1 MYFIISMS
9 YIPAENF
16 KDPAQALLTLEF
28 IDALGQIIPKQS
40 EYDLIPD
47 RDRLFLT
54 YYNRRSLN
62 RNLRNDNIEEEVE
75 KLHRSREMF
84 EEMGKVKQEYA
95 RYGKNVNAINNR
107 FLNGKKKAIPGVG
120 VDGSGDHPKNFTQQ
134 RNANVMVQQLAT
146 DYNSWE
152 ALPGDQEDM
161 LRENIGNVIY
171 WQSSNF
177 SQLPIGTPVEL
188 CSAAIELFS
197 LGNPGAGGF
206 SAITNILGDDLLR
219 RRVECVGLKYLLE
232 GNKVDLDDR
241 SFDGIN
247 YFQTRSFRRFFYDAG
262 GGAGLGFNLKTG
274 YGDDSLITISSST
287 TTEIM
292 NGDFR
297 KNLAQLLTPDSILLS
312 TNRKT
317 VNSNKS
323 IIGAIL
329 LVYSIFFSYICY
341 VYHLYNELIDRITDN
356 TLKDQ
361 YKRARLESYVN
372 FLNLVNFAINKKFFN
387 GVENTDIIVGKSTSD
402 GDAIP
407 GDACSAAELFGT
419 VTGKYKIIN
428 DNELKAAMD
437 SFGLNSINGN
447 IIVGFKDNTT
457 YTKICK
463 ERNINMEMFR
473 PENYPIV
480 FVTNRAGTPEIVEV
494 DYRQTIERLT
504 NFLLMDKKGSLPKK
518 NGELITCGAPFQNE
532 ELLQATGK
540 VLSGFYTGIARSKSL
555 YLNYMEMKVNIFKSG
570 VPAGEVIALRD
581 YLLNQFNLIATT
593 MATPQ
598 QKDLECLKLV
608 EKIVDQYDKLRREE
622 VRLTDDKT
630 ILVEGM
636 RRRLGEALED
646 YPKQLVRAM
655 RRVHSGVEAVV
666 RLEVAKLTEQ
676 LYKNRN
682 PGAALCTNFV
692 TELDKRVK
700 AIDDRMNEDLKKLM
714 ERKSA
719 EIEKKYGPNAVKSM
733 ISSAQLINFGT
744 IPATPQAY
752 LQAVANMFATITG
765 RAPTGVTPSAPGALG
780 KKGTTLEQRLRVEQ
794 RKFWEDL
801 RTSFSGKSVFLPVI
815 QLDDDGVFE
824 DSGFYLV
831 DVIKSM
837 ILERL
842 IAFKLQPL
850 HPKTIESKVRQAGY
864 IMFGAN
870 TADIGNPA
878 KWRGI
883 NYKTFKTILRT
894 DDDGVTRFR
903 RLEKA
908 RDVMFNLLANGGY
921 LTDSLTISLPEAS
934 NVSLALV
941 KYCQNVLKKEVDK
954 CPILI
959 SRQQFGQTVQPRME
973 QFTGT
978 KGVDMISGTA
988 YIEVAAAPG
997 VGENDIVKR

>member
-1 MYFIISMS
+1 MS

-54 YYNRRSLN
+54 YYNKKSLN

-161 LRENIGNVIY
+161 LRESIGNVIY

-197 LGNPGAGGF
+197 LGNPVAGGF

-247 YFQTRSFRRFFYDAG
+247 YFKTRSFRRFFYDAG

-274 YGDDSLITISSST
+274 YGDDSLITISSNT

-407 GDACSAAELFGT
+407 SDACSATELFGT
-419 VTGKYKIIN
+419 VIGNYKIIN

-463 ERNINMEMFR
+463 ERNINMDMFR

-682 PGAALCTNFV
+682 PGAVLCTNFV

-700 AIDDRMNEDLKKLM
+700 AIDDRMNEDLKRLM

-765 RAPTGVTPSAPGALG
+765 KAPTGVTPSAPGAVG

-850 HPKTIESKVRQAGY
+850 LPKTIESRVRQAGY

-921 LTDSLTISLPEAS
+921 LTDSLTIALPEAS

>member
-1 MYFIISMS
+1 
-9 YIPAENF
+9 
-16 KDPAQALLTLEF
+16 
-28 IDALGQIIPKQS
+28 
-40 EYDLIPD
+40 
-47 RDRLFLT
+47 
-54 YYNRRSLN
+54 
-62 RNLRNDNIEEEVE
+62 
-75 KLHRSREMF
+75 
-84 EEMGKVKQEYA
+84 
-95 RYGKNVNAINNR
+95 
-107 FLNGKKKAIPGVG
+107 
-120 VDGSGDHPKNFTQQ
+120 
-134 RNANVMVQQLAT
+134 
-146 DYNSWE
+146 
-152 ALPGDQEDM
+152 
-161 LRENIGNVIY
+161 
-171 WQSSNF
+171 
-177 SQLPIGTPVEL
+177 
-188 CSAAIELFS
+188 
-197 LGNPGAGGF
+197 
-206 SAITNILGDDLLR
+206 
-219 RRVECVGLKYLLE
+219 
-232 GNKVDLDDR
+232 
-241 SFDGIN
+241 
-247 YFQTRSFRRFFYDAG
+247 
-262 GGAGLGFNLKTG
+262 
-274 YGDDSLITISSST
+274 
-287 TTEIM
+287 
-292 NGDFR
+292 
-297 KNLAQLLTPDSILLS
+297 
-312 TNRKT
+312 
-317 VNSNKS
+317 
-323 IIGAIL
+323 
-329 LVYSIFFSYICY
+329 
-341 VYHLYNELIDRITDN
+341 
-356 TLKDQ
+356 
-361 YKRARLESYVN
+361 
-372 FLNLVNFAINKKFFN
+372 
-387 GVENTDIIVGKSTSD
+387 
-402 GDAIP
+402 
-407 GDACSAAELFGT
+407 
-419 VTGKYKIIN
+419 
-428 DNELKAAMD
+428 
-437 SFGLNSINGN
+437 
-447 IIVGFKDNTT
+447 
-457 YTKICK
+457 
-463 ERNINMEMFR
+463 
-473 PENYPIV
+473 
-480 FVTNRAGTPEIVEV
+480 
-494 DYRQTIERLT
+494 
-504 NFLLMDKKGSLPKK
+504 
-518 NGELITCGAPFQNE
+518 
-532 ELLQATGK
+532 
-540 VLSGFYTGIARSKSL
+540 
-555 YLNYMEMKVNIFKSG
+555 MEMKVNIFKSG

>member
-1 MYFIISMS
+1 MS